1 MGIGL
6 IISIALVTSVQGQ
19 SVFNADACDSSP
31 CKHGGTCELSTKEPY
46 YTCVCHQEY
55 QGTQCEERK
64 FINSITNNC
73 KYHVN
78 HRDKKTFAET
88 NSTCSSLG
96 GAIAM
101 MKTARIQ
108 DLVES
113 QVIKQYGG
121 SGYPIGFW
129 IGGYKDNN
137 RWIWVDDTDVPM
149 TGGFQKWSVESDH
162 TSITKRSMI
171 LSSFYRSR
179 TNMGWFAR
187 KNSGKN
193 GYICEISVVD
203 RCLLFPCQNL
213 GTCTPIG
220 CQRKCECMWGYTG
233 ENCENRISQISCL
246 QSGISIQW
254 NRENHKMGRVY
265 KLHLEDLMSKSSK
278 ATNVQIL
285 VTDEASINI
294 GNVSEP
300 TPIHCVSST
309 RLSIS
314 PNKYILVDLWVARI
328 RMSLKSVAK
337 VYYIFDES
345 KFKVELAD
353 LS

>member
-6 IISIALVTSVQGQ
+6 IISIALVTSVQGE
-19 SVFNADACDSSP
+19 SLNNTCDSSP
-31 CKHGGTCELSTKEPY
+31 CKNGGTCELSTKGPY
-46 YTCVCHQEY
+46 YTCVCQPEY
-55 QGTQCEERK
+55 QGTQCEKIR
-64 FINSITNNC
+64 FINSTTNNC

-78 HRDKKTFAET
+78 HRVKKTFT
-88 NSTCSSLG
+88 GTKSICSSLG

-113 QVIKQYGG
+113 QAIKQYAATREFFE
-121 SGYPIGFW
+121 FW
-129 IGGYKDNN
+129 IGGHKIDN
-137 RWIWVDDTDVPM
+137 RWIWVDGTDVPM
-149 TGGFQKWSVESDH
+149 TGEDSKWAKGSHH
-162 TSITKRSMI
+162 TSRHNRGMI
-171 LSSFYRSR
+171 LSSYAHSW
-179 TNMGWFAR
+179 TAMAWFAKV
-187 KNSGKN
+187 KNMQK
-193 GYICEISVVD
+193 GYVCEISVTE
-203 RCLLFPCQNL
+203 RCLLFPCHNS
-213 GTCTPIG
+213 GTCTQIG
-220 CQRKCECMWGYTG
+220 CQRKCECTWGYTG

-314 PNKYILVDLWVARI
+314 PDKYILVDLWVARI

-345 KFKVELAD
+345 KFKVELVD